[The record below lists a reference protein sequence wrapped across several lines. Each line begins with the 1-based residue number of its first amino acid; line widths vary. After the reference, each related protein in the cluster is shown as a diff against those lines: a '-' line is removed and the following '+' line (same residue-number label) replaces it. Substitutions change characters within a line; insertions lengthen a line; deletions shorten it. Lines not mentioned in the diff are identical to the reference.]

1 MSSRRE
7 FIKTTLVVA
16 SGLTIAKSAP
26 ALAGS
31 SSAFPGGLIYTAG
44 DPGMWVK
51 KVGGHAPLVSI
62 TGGKATI
69 TTDHSMSEKHYIVRH
84 TLVAADGAVISAKT
98 FYPSDEE
105 PVSSHQLPAGAKGKF
120 YATSFCNKH
129 DFWVTEFNV

>member
-7 FIKTTLVVA
+7 VLTTTLVVA
-16 SGLTIAKSAP
+16 SGVAIARSAP

-31 SSAFPGGLIYTAG
+31 SSALPAGLIYTVG
-44 DPGMWVK
+44 NPGMWSK

-62 TGGKATI
+62 EGDEATI
-69 TTDHSMSEKHYIVRH
+69 TTKHSMSEKHYIVRH
-84 TLVAADGAVISAKT
+84 TLVAADGTVISAKT

-105 PVSSHQLPAGAKGKF
+105 PVSSHPLPAGAKGRF